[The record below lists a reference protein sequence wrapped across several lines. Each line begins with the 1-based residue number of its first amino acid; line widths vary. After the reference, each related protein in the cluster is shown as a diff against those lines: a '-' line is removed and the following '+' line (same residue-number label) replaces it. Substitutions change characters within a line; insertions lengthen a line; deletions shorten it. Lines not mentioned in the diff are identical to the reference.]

1 MPSVSK
7 KQAKLMRAVA
17 HGFQPDRIKGGGPS
31 KKVAQ
36 EFVKAD
42 QAKKGKRRG

>member
-31 KKVAQ
+31 KAVAK

-42 QAKKGKRRG
+42 QKKGKRRGK